1 MLLDKIINTVFSF
14 GAAVVIF
21 GAWGKIENKDFGDV
35 ALTAGLLTETA
46 IFCLYGLLE
55 WIHRPASR
63 ADVSGL
69 REPAATGMAG
79 TGNHIATPARPAERT
94 GVTARP
100 GEYVAA
106 GHYAGSPVHKEDL
119 EALTGSIKETANLLA
134 RIFRV

>member
-21 GAWGKIENKDFGDV
+21 GAWGKLEHATFGDT

-55 WIHRPASR
+55 WIRQPQPASR
-63 ADVSGL
+63 AEEAGSQQY
-69 REPAATGMAG
+69 AA
-79 TGNHIATPARPAERT
+79 PPSQ
-94 GVTARP
+94 P
-100 GEYVAA
+100 GEHAA
-106 GHYAGSPVHKEDL
+106 PQWQKGEHTAPHSPSGSPMHKEDL

>member
-21 GAWGKIENKDFGDV
+21 GAWGKLEHKTFGDT

-55 WIHRPASR
+55 WIRRPQ
-63 ADVSGL
+63 
-69 REPAATGMAG
+69 PAARVEAAASQEYAAPQSMLGEHA
-79 TGNHIATPARPAERT
+79 ATQSRP
-94 GVTARP
+94 
-100 GEYVAA
+100 
-106 GHYAGSPVHKEDL
+106 GSPVHKEDL

>member
-21 GAWGKIENKDFGDV
+21 GAWGKLENKDFGNL

-55 WIHRPASR
+55 WIHRPQS
-63 ADVSGL
+63 
-69 REPAATGMAG
+69 AT
-79 TGNHIATPARPAERT
+79 RVDEAERQEQP
-94 GVTARP
+94 APPSR
-100 GEYVAA
+100 
-106 GHYAGSPVHKEDL
+106 AGSPVHKEDL

>member
-21 GAWGKIENKDFGDV
+21 GAWGKLEHATFGDR

-55 WIHRPASR
+55 WIRRPQSAS
-63 ADVSGL
+63 
-69 REPAATGMAG
+69 
-79 TGNHIATPARPAERT
+79 PAEEVGRQEHA
-94 GVTARP
+94 VSNP
-100 GEYVAA
+100 PEGEHAA
-106 GHYAGSPVHKEDL
+106 PQSRAGSPVHKEDL

>member
-21 GAWGKIENKDFGDV
+21 GAWGKLEHTTFGDT
-35 ALTAGLLTETA
+35 ALTVGLLTETA

-55 WIHRPASR
+55 WIRRPQSAARVEQVERQEHTVSQSR
-63 ADVSGL
+63 QG
-69 REPAATGMAG
+69 EHAA
-79 TGNHIATPARPAERT
+79 PQSR
-94 GVTARP
+94 
-100 GEYVAA
+100 
-106 GHYAGSPVHKEDL
+106 AGSPVHKEDL